1 MEYKVIHIG
10 DTIELGYSPYS
21 GVKII
26 YVDGLP
32 FKDNPIGFLIVMVI
46 AFLTSLI
53 AWVLLKKMV
62 C

>member
-10 DTIELGYSPYS
+10 DTIELGYSPDS

-32 FKDNPIGFLIVMVI
+32 FKDFIGDG
-46 AFLTSLI
+46 
-53 AWVLLKKMV
+53 VLRPYEDWRLSPQESICFCKH
-62 C
+62 